1 MSVEVFK
8 RTLVDFFFLYLFLK
22 SWKKM
27 LEDIYNTSLDELLEW
42 QENFR
47 KCVDFAYNLNGKEEY
62 KEQSIYSCFWKI
74 LKQIL

>member
-1 MSVEVFK
+1 
-8 RTLVDFFFLYLFLK
+8 
-22 SWKKM
+22 M